1 MDPHDENLQYIQHLE
16 VTWKPL
22 LKAIKIVINRDIDE
36 THTQQI
42 LNIMQSWINLTGT
55 LQITK
60 ARDSY
65 LRLLCNSC
73 SPKENEVELSA
84 KHIQISKALFNIAH
98 CLGSN
103 FLKNRKS
110 EKNWIFVKIEKK
122 WIFAKTE
129 KMRIFAKNQKNAIF
143 TKNRKNTVF
152 SDILLFF

>member
-1 MDPHDENLQYIQHLE
+1 MDPHDENLPYIHHLE

-73 SPKENEVELSA
+73 SPKEKEVELSA

-103 FLKNRKS
+103 EGFL
-110 EKNWIFVKIEKK
+110 
-122 WIFAKTE
+122 
-129 KMRIFAKNQKNAIF
+129 
-143 TKNRKNTVF
+143 
-152 SDILLFF
+152 